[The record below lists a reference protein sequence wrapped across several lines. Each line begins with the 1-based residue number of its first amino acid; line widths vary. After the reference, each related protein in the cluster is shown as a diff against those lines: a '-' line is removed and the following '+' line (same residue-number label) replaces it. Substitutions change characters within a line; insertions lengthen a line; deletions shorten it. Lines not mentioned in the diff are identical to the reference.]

1 MNACD
6 PNETPFEPLSQFQ
19 AEILRRMAS
28 EQVDFLIFG
37 GYAVRFHGYLRPVAD
52 LDLLVA
58 TALANLSR
66 LHRALAE
73 VGLANLE
80 REIPKLALPSKKMSL
95 YDTVEVFSSI
105 EGFTTAKLFAN
116 AVPFSLPLGHTD
128 VDLRIVSLRD
138 LAGIKARAAKSP
150 DRGPKAEIDRE
161 DLLNLDVASMHP
173 EEEPRITKP

>member
-1 MNACD
+1 MNASD
-6 PNETPFEPLSQFQ
+6 PDETPFEPLSQFQ

-28 EQVDFLIFG
+28 EQVEFLIFG

-58 TALANLSR
+58 TAPANLTR

-80 REIPKLALPSKKMSL
+80 REIPKLALPRKKMLL

-105 EGFTTAKLFAN
+105 GGFATAELFAN

-138 LAGIKARAAKSP
+138 LAAIKARAAKSP
-150 DRGPKAEIDRE
+150 DRGPKAEIDRK
-161 DLLNLDVASMHP
+161 DLLHLQAAPMQPD
-173 EEEPRITKP
+173 EEPGITRP